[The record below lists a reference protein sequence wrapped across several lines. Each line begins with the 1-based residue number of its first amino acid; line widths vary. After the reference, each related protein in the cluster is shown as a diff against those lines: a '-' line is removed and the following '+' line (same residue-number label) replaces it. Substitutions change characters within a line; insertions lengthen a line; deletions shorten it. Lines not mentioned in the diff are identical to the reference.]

1 MIWHRRSPFALAL
14 LAASVAAGLLFAG
27 RAVAPPAVPPGPALP
42 DFSKIPGAR
51 VAHFKVIVEGTAT
64 AAKDEDWAS
73 ETPCTV
79 SINAHVVETTT
90 YRRGKGVV
98 MEFVQLRKG
107 GPVIVQRKGRS
118 YDASLALTTTTTRTS
133 SGTATRTDPPNG
145 AGVCAP
151 LTEDLSQGPDC
162 GKPQV
167 DTAKAGLV
175 YTGGLL
181 SIQLRGLSPLPETRL
196 PEERGAR
203 RHRRPV
209 LRVADSAATAPLPRG
224 RHDDLREDA
233 EGDRREPHHG
243 RQAEGPA
250 DGHHRQPARDG
261 QRVRQQHAHRPD
273 DPSPLRRHP
282 ASR

>member
-1 MIWHRRSPFALAL
+1 VIWHRRSPFALAP
-14 LAASVAAGLLFAG
+14 LAALVAAGLLLAG
-27 RAVAPPAVPPGPALP
+27 RAAAPPAVPPGPALP

-64 AAKDEDWAS
+64 AAKDEDWAA

-79 SINAHVVETTT
+79 SINARIEETTT

-98 MEFVQLRKG
+98 MEFVQLTKG

-133 SGTATRTDPPNG
+133 SGTAIRTDPPNG
-145 AGVCAP
+145 PGVCAP

-175 YTGGLL
+175 FTNGLL
-181 SIQLRGLSPLPETRL
+181 SIRPRALGALVEIDCPTSQVRGGIPSLYYAWPTPPPLRPF
-196 PEERGAR
+196 
-203 RHRRPV
+203 
-209 LRVADSAATAPLPRG
+209 RVSAATIFAKTPKVIVETRTTGVLKKGPQTAVIGSLHGTVSEFG
-224 RHDDLREDA
+224 RNTLTLRMI
-233 EGDRREPHHG
+233 
-243 RQAEGPA
+243 
-250 DGHHRQPARDG
+250 
-261 QRVRQQHAHRPD
+261 RVP
-273 DPSPLRRHP
+273 
-282 ASR
+282 

>member
-42 DFSKIPGAR
+42 DFSQIPGAR

-64 AAKDEDWAS
+64 AAKDEDWAA

-79 SINAHVVETTT
+79 SINARIEETTT

-98 MEFVQLRKG
+98 MEFVQIRKG

-118 YDASLALTTTTTRTS
+118 YDASLALTTTTIRTS

-181 SIQLRGLSPLPETRL
+181 SIQPRAIGALVEIDCPKSEVRGGIPSLYYAWPTPPPLRPFRVAVSTIFAKTPKVIVETRRTPIL
-196 PEERGAR
+196 KKGPQTVTIGSLHGTVSEFGSNTLT
-203 RHRRPV
+203 
-209 LRVADSAATAPLPRG
+209 LRMI
-224 RHDDLREDA
+224 
-233 EGDRREPHHG
+233 
-243 RQAEGPA
+243 
-250 DGHHRQPARDG
+250 
-261 QRVRQQHAHRPD
+261 RVP
-273 DPSPLRRHP
+273 
-282 ASR
+282 